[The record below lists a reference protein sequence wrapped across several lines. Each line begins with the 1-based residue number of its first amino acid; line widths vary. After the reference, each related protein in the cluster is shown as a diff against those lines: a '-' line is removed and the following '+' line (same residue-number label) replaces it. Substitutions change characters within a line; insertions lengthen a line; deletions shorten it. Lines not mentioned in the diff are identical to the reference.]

1 MNLFQEAKSVLDKDG
16 KVNPLGPY
24 GKQKLT
30 GRETSAYFRRNKV
43 KPGDIK
49 KAVEVA
55 LDLGGAMDIASKEIK
70 KFFGDKVLK
79 AKEVQNALRY
89 ANEETF
95 KDDLN
100 DLEEGSFYG
109 RDDLVKQFATPK
121 KDKHKYIKLRKTD
134 SKGTSGVSMKRQGN
148 EKKIA
153 DYKRQ
158 GYKEVSV
165 ESVEEGFKPYNDKQ
179 YPRCVDFYIQFRGG
193 KGDRITSPENK
204 KDYETAKKMIDTY
217 CRTNKIKQK
226 PVYSTPEEGSSA
238 YKVGLMIDNTY
249 SKTSD
254 YKDGKDLQPLYVS
267 LSKLKTAED
276 HGGGWSQAVVKEE
289 TVSENADMVLH
300 VDDKLQTNLVV
311 KMAGKFGLKSK
322 KTKISWSGKD
332 GVVVSGDSNKLKQFM
347 SSVEK
352 VFKEETDLTEN
363 FRALAKHGMGTE
375 TPKSIKVGTEIDY
388 YQKDGA
394 KYMGKVTK
402 MSRQSYTVRDDKTK
416 KSHEFFY
423 HDRIK
428 AKQLL
433 KKKDKLSNI
442 IKKNTIKKGK
452 FAGYMTD
459 SVEEAQQGARQSVM
473 DTYRNIWEEDLR
485 EEMITYRVKKMH
497 PAEKKKFEQS
507 GKMMGLKVTM
517 NTNKQDTLVVMS
529 GTKKKLRDFDSVARG
544 KSSYG
549 DPSTVSHFD
558 EK

>member
-1 MNLFQEAKSVLDKDG
+1 MNLFHEAKSILDKDG

-43 KPGDIK
+43 KPGDLK

-70 KFFGDKVLK
+70 KFFGDKILK

-95 KDDLN
+95 RDDLN
-100 DLEEGSFYG
+100 DLS
-109 RDDLVKQFATPK
+109 
-121 KDKHKYIKLRKTD
+121 
-134 SKGTSGVSMKRQGN
+134 
-148 EKKIA
+148 EK
-153 DYKRQ
+153 
-158 GYKEVSV
+158 
-165 ESVEEGFKPYNDKQ
+165 FKPYNDKS

-193 KGDRITSPENK
+193 KGDRITSEENK
-204 KDYETAKKMIDTY
+204 KDFIKACDMIDAY
-217 CRTNKIKQK
+217 CKKNKIKQK
-226 PVYSTPEEGSSA
+226 PVYSTPQEGSSA
-238 YKVGLMIDNTY
+238 YKVGLMIDKTY

-254 YKDGKDLQPLYVS
+254 YDDGKDLQPLYVS

-289 TVSENADMVLH
+289 T
-300 VDDKLQTNLVV
+300 
-311 KMAGKFGLKSK
+311 
-322 KTKISWSGKD
+322 
-332 GVVVSGDSNKLKQFM
+332 
-347 SSVEK
+347 
-352 VFKEETDLTEN
+352 DLSEN
-363 FRALAKHGMGTE
+363 FRKLARHGMGTE
-375 TPKSIKVGTEIDY
+375 QRKDIKVGRVVDFYDNNGNKREGKIIKVGQIGDGYTL
-388 YQKDGA
+388 KDN
-394 KYMGKVTK
+394 KDNKVYK
-402 MSRQSYTVRDDKTK
+402 FK
-416 KSHEFFY
+416 F
-423 HDRIK
+423 HDRMK
-428 AKQLL
+428 AKELL

-459 SVEEAQQGARQSVM
+459 SVEEAQQGARQSIM
-473 DTYRNIWEEDLR
+473 DTYRNIWEEDLQ

-549 DPSTVSHFD
+549 DPSTVMHFD

>member
-1 MNLFQEAKSVLDKDG
+1 MNLFHEAKSILDKDG

-43 KPGDIK
+43 KPGDLK

-70 KFFGDKVLK
+70 KFFGDKILK

-95 KDDLN
+95 RDDLN
-100 DLEEGSFYG
+100 DLS
-109 RDDLVKQFATPK
+109 
-121 KDKHKYIKLRKTD
+121 
-134 SKGTSGVSMKRQGN
+134 
-148 EKKIA
+148 EK
-153 DYKRQ
+153 
-158 GYKEVSV
+158 
-165 ESVEEGFKPYNDKQ
+165 FKPYNDKQ

-193 KGDRITSPENK
+193 KGDRITSEENK
-204 KDYETAKKMIDTY
+204 KDFIKACDMIDAY
-217 CRTNKIKQK
+217 CKKNKIKQK
-226 PVYSTPEEGSSA
+226 PVYSTPQEGSSA
-238 YKVGLMIDNTY
+238 YKVGLMIDKTY

-254 YKDGKDLQPLYVS
+254 YDDGKDLQPLYVS

-289 TVSENADMVLH
+289 T
-300 VDDKLQTNLVV
+300 
-311 KMAGKFGLKSK
+311 
-322 KTKISWSGKD
+322 
-332 GVVVSGDSNKLKQFM
+332 
-347 SSVEK
+347 
-352 VFKEETDLTEN
+352 DLTEN
-363 FRALAKHGMGTE
+363 YRKLAQHGMGAEGKKDIKNGTGVDFYE
-375 TPKSIKVGTEIDY
+375 PKQGNKR
-388 YQKDGA
+388 Q
-394 KYMGKVTK
+394 GKVTK
-402 MSRQSYTVRDDKTK
+402 MTATGYSVKDEKDGKTYT
-416 KSHEFFY
+416 FMY
-423 HDRIK
+423 HDRMK
-428 AKQLL
+428 AKKLL
-433 KKKDKLSNI
+433 QKKDKLSNI

-473 DTYRNIWEEDLR
+473 DTYRNIWEEDLQ

-549 DPSTVSHFD
+549 DPSTVTHFD

>member
-1 MNLFQEAKSVLDKDG
+1 MSYKSLVQVIKEHNVGKD
-16 KVNPLGPY
+16 LS
-24 GKQKLT
+24 
-30 GRETSAYFRRNKV
+30 E
-43 KPGDIK
+43 
-49 KAVEVA
+49 
-55 LDLGGAMDIASKEIK
+55 
-70 KFFGDKVLK
+70 KF
-79 AKEVQNALRY
+79 
-89 ANEETF
+89 
-95 KDDLN
+95 
-100 DLEEGSFYG
+100 S
-109 RDDLVKQFATPK
+109 
-121 KDKHKYIKLRKTD
+121 
-134 SKGTSGVSMKRQGN
+134 
-148 EKKIA
+148 
-153 DYKRQ
+153 
-158 GYKEVSV
+158 
-165 ESVEEGFKPYNDKQ
+165 PYNDKQ

-289 TVSENADMVLH
+289 TISENYRV
-300 VDDKLQTNLVV
+300 
-311 KMAGKFGLKSK
+311 
-322 KTKISWSGKD
+322 
-332 GVVVSGDSNKLKQFM
+332 
-347 SSVEK
+347 
-352 VFKEETDLTEN
+352 
-363 FRALAKHGMGTE
+363 LAKHGMGAE
-375 TPKSIKVGTEIDY
+375 TKNSIKVGTVVDFYDNNGNKREGKIIKIGQIGDGY
-388 YQKDGA
+388 TLKDNKDG
-394 KYMGKVTK
+394 KVYK
-402 MSRQSYTVRDDKTK
+402 FK
-416 KSHEFFY
+416 Y
-423 HDRIK
+423 HDRMK
-428 AKQLL
+428 AKKLL
-433 KKKDKLSNI
+433 QKKDKLSNI

-473 DTYRNIWEEDLR
+473 DTYRNIWEEDLQ

>member
-1 MNLFQEAKSVLDKDG
+1 MNLFHEAKSILDKDG

-43 KPGDIK
+43 KPGDLK

-70 KFFGDKVLK
+70 KFFGDKILK

-95 KDDLN
+95 RDDLN
-100 DLEEGSFYG
+100 DLS
-109 RDDLVKQFATPK
+109 
-121 KDKHKYIKLRKTD
+121 
-134 SKGTSGVSMKRQGN
+134 
-148 EKKIA
+148 EK
-153 DYKRQ
+153 
-158 GYKEVSV
+158 
-165 ESVEEGFKPYNDKQ
+165 FKPYNDKS

-193 KGDRITSPENK
+193 KGDRITSEENK
-204 KDYETAKKMIDTY
+204 KDFIKACDMIDAY
-217 CRTNKIKQK
+217 CKKNKIKQK
-226 PVYSTPEEGSSA
+226 PVYSTPQEGSSA
-238 YKVGLMIDNTY
+238 YKVGLMIDKTY

-254 YKDGKDLQPLYVS
+254 YDDGKDLQPLYVS

-289 TVSENADMVLH
+289 T
-300 VDDKLQTNLVV
+300 
-311 KMAGKFGLKSK
+311 
-322 KTKISWSGKD
+322 
-332 GVVVSGDSNKLKQFM
+332 
-347 SSVEK
+347 
-352 VFKEETDLTEN
+352 DLTEN
-363 FRALAKHGMGTE
+363 YRKLAQHGMGAEGKKDIKNGTGVDFYE
-375 TPKSIKVGTEIDY
+375 PKQGNKR
-388 YQKDGA
+388 Q
-394 KYMGKVTK
+394 GKVTK
-402 MSRQSYTVRDDKTK
+402 MTATGYSVKDEKDGKTYT
-416 KSHEFFY
+416 FMY
-423 HDRIK
+423 HDRMK
-428 AKQLL
+428 AKKLL
-433 KKKDKLSNI
+433 QKKDKLSNI

-473 DTYRNIWEEDLR
+473 DTYRNIWEEDLQ

-549 DPSTVSHFD
+549 DPSTVMHFD